1 MNPNLD
7 QVSAFLRETAEE
19 DILPRYRGLADEDVM
34 EKKPGDLVTVA
45 DIDAERRLSRL
56 LTDHVPGSVVV
67 GEEGVHRDAG
77 LLDAL
82 TGEDPVWIIDPV
94 DGTQNFADGKPPF
107 VTIVAYVIQGATRAA
122 WIHDPVNDN
131 TAVAERGSGA
141 FIGSSRL
148 TVAAGDEVSKMTGL
162 INSSAYGRQ
171 FRDVVRAKK
180 QAFADIIR
188 YGCAGHAYR
197 RLAAG
202 RRHFSIYNRLW
213 PWDHAAGI
221 LLHAEAGG
229 YSARVDGGVYRAT
242 DRVQGLL
249 SAPDEATW
257 HRIDDFLK
265 PD

>member
-1 MNPNLD
+1 MSPNVD
-7 QVSAFLRETAEE
+7 QVCAFLRETAAE
-19 DILPRYRGLADEDVM
+19 DIMPRYHGLTDDDII
-34 EKKPGDLVTVA
+34 EKNPGDLVTVA
-45 DIDAERRLSRL
+45 DIDAERRLTRL
-56 LTDHVPGSVVV
+56 LTEHVPGSVVV
-67 GEEGVHRDAG
+67 GEEGVYRNSS

-82 TGEDPVWIIDPV
+82 TGDDPVWVIDPV
-94 DGTQNFADGKPPF
+94 DGTHNFADGKPPF
-107 VTIVAYVIQGATRAA
+107 VTIIAYLTQGSAMGA
-122 WIHDPVNDN
+122 WIHDPIHDN
-131 TAVAERGSGA
+131 TAVAEQGSGA

-148 TVAAGDEVSKMTGL
+148 SVAAGDEVSKMTGL

-171 FRDVVRAKK
+171 FRDAVRAKK
-180 QAFADIIR
+180 QAFGEIIR

-197 RLAAG
+197 ELAAG
-202 RRHFSIYNRLW
+202 HRHFSIYNRLW

-229 YSARVDGGVYRAT
+229 YSARIDGASYRAT

-257 HRIDDFLK
+257 HRIDDFLR